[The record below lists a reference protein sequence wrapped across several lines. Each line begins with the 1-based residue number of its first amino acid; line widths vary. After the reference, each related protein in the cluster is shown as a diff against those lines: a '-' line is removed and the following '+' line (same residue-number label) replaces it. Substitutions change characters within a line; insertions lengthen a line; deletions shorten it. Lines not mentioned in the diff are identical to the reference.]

1 VVLQATSA
9 ADDAARGTESSG
21 AESSGAERY
30 AEALAVLPGAEH
42 VAVVDVAGERVL
54 AEWGGPPGSARA
66 VLDRAR
72 READP
77 SRHGRREL
85 DDIVSTTGSAF
96 HLSRLVLAGPGHPE
110 SVWVAVRIN
119 RARGNLTWSRGVLAG
134 LGGPAGASVAR
145 AATPAREVHSARSE
159 AADDAPRASQEEG
172 AASASYAPAV
182 VPPPPPPAPA
192 ITSQSAAPVAAPPAP
207 KAQVV
212 LKATAAPLTLKATP
226 AAPTGPVATTASA
239 STGTSPSGTA
249 ATSSSTS
256 RTATREPSTTDSET
270 GEPSAADTAI
280 AETATTAELVAPRP
294 TVPAARTSPENR
306 PEPPPAGPDRRSS
319 FAPVMVVPPP
329 PSPVPDDG
337 TSEEPAPM
345 PAPIITAPPLLSDG
359 RGVEG
364 GPAAL
369 SGPDESGEAG
379 PPDHAR
385 PGLPQ
390 RTPGVHLVPRLPSP
404 TSVPPSRPA
413 TSGTGATAFTDE
425 PSALRRLINGLR
437 RPS

>member
-1 VVLQATSA
+1 VVVQTTSA
-9 ADDAARGTESSG
+9 ADDPARE
-21 AESSGAERY
+21 AEPSGAERY
-30 AEALAVLPGAEH
+30 VEALSVLPGAEY

-54 AEWGGPPGSARA
+54 GEWGGPPGSARA

-72 READP
+72 RDADP

-85 DDIVSTTGSAF
+85 DDIVSTTSSAF

-134 LGGPAGASVAR
+134 LGGPAGASIAR
-145 AATPAREVHSARSE
+145 PATPAREGQRAHSE
-159 AADDAPRASQEEG
+159 AADDAPSDPHAEG
-172 AASASYAPAV
+172 AASASHVPAV
-182 VPPPPPPAPA
+182 VPPPPPPPAPA
-192 ITSQSAAPVAAPPAP
+192 ATSPSAAPVAAPPAP
-207 KAQVV
+207 KAQVA
-212 LKATAAPLTLKATP
+212 LKTTAAPKGP
-226 AAPTGPVATTASA
+226 IAPTASA
-239 STGTSPSGTA
+239 GTGTSTSGTA

-256 RTATREPSTTDSET
+256 WTVTGAPSTTEPETREPSTTEPET
-270 GEPSAADTAI
+270 GEPSTAETAI
-280 AETATTAELVAPRP
+280 AETAMTVELVAPWP
-294 TVPAARTSPENR
+294 TVPAARTSPENQ
-306 PEPPPAGPDRRSS
+306 PEPSLPGPDRRSS

-337 TSEEPAPM
+337 TTEEPAPM
-345 PAPIITAPPLLSDG
+345 PAPTITAPPLLSDG

-364 GPAAL
+364 GPAA
-369 SGPDESGEAG
+369 GPDESREPGS
-379 PPDHAR
+379 PDHAR

-404 TSVPPSRPA
+404 TAVPPSRPA
-413 TSGTGATAFTDE
+413 TPETGATAFTDE